1 MPVASPRWWGWH
13 ELDARYA
20 ARFVRDAGLP
30 SRSWVLDV
38 GAGTGALTAP
48 LVAAG
53 HHVVAVELHAGR
65 ARDLSR
71 TFGSSV
77 VVVQADARDLR
88 LPRRPFYVVANPPFA
103 AVTALLKRLLA
114 PGSRLV
120 SARLIVPR
128 HDARRWAGPDAPAI
142 GRWRRTFAIEAGAVV
157 PRSTFRPPPPIEAR
171 VLSVRRRGTW

>member
-1 MPVASPRWWGWH
+1 MAAPPWWGWH

-20 ARFVRDAGLP
+20 ERFVRDAGLP
-30 SRSWVLDV
+30 PRSWVLDV

-53 HHVVAVELHAGR
+53 HHVVAVELHPGR
-65 ARDLSR
+65 SRALSQR
-71 TFGSSV
+71 FGSDIV
-77 VVVQADARDLR
+77 VVRADARDLR
-88 LPRRPFYVVANPPFA
+88 LPRRPFHVVANPPFA

-128 HDARRWAGPDAPAI
+128 HDARRWAGPDAPAAR
-142 GRWRRTFAIEAGAVV
+142 RWHRMFAVEAGGAV
-157 PRSTFRPPPPIEAR
+157 PRGVFRPPPPVEAR
-171 VLSVRRRGTW
+171 VLMVRRRTGR